1 MTSLSGATP
10 ASGLPTLRIAS
21 RRSQLAMVQ
30 THWVRDALQ
39 EAHPG
44 LAIRIEAMAT
54 QGDKIL
60 DVALAKIGDKGLF
73 TKELEAQMLVDQADI
88 AVHSLKDLPTNLPEG
103 LILGCITERE
113 DPADAL
119 VVHERHRDRSLATLP
134 EGAVVGTSSLRRLA
148 QLRHHF
154 PHLVFEDVRGNV
166 ITRLE
171 KLDGGAFDCLI
182 LAAAGLGRLGLGHR
196 IHERIDPAISLHAV
210 GQGALGI
217 ECRADDSDVLA
228 CIHVLEHRPTAL
240 RCRAERAFLREL
252 EGGCQVPIGVNS
264 DIRSRGG
271 ETGAEANGE
280 GELVL
285 TGMVASLD
293 GQRLIRDQVAGD
305 ASDPEAIGIQ
315 LAHTLRQQGAGT
327 ILEEIFATVRPEA

>member
-1 MTSLSGATP
+1 MALTE
-10 ASGLPTLRIAS
+10 LRIAS

-30 THWVRDALQ
+30 TNWVKAEL
-39 EAHPG
+39 EKAHPG
-44 LAIRIEAMAT
+44 LTITVEAMAT

-73 TKELEAQMLVDQADI
+73 TKELEAQMLVGRAEI

-103 LILGCITERE
+103 LMLGCITERE

-119 VVHERHRDRSLATLP
+119 VVNAKNANHKLDTLP

-148 QLRHHF
+148 QLRHHY
-154 PHLVFEDVRGNV
+154 PHLSFKDVRGNV

-171 KLDGGAFDCLI
+171 KLDSGDYDCLI
-182 LAAAGLGRLGLGHR
+182 LAAAGLERLGFGDR
-196 IHERIDPAISLHAV
+196 IHQIIPGDISLHAV

-217 ECRADDSDVLA
+217 ECVEGKPEVLE
-228 CIHVLEHRPTAL
+228 IIKVLEHTTTSR
-240 RCRAERAFLREL
+240 RCLAERAFLREL

-264 DIRSRGG
+264 QVNNEDL
-271 ETGAEANGE
+271 T
-280 GELVL
+280 L

-293 GQRLIRDQVAGD
+293 GKRLIRDE
-305 ASDPEAIGIQ
+305 ASGSAADPESIGIE
-315 LAHTLRQQGAGT
+315 LAGKLKQQGAGA
-327 ILEEIFATVRPEA
+327 ILKEIFDEVRPEA

>member
-1 MTSLSGATP
+1 MAKL
-10 ASGLPTLRIAS
+10 LRIAS

-30 THWVRDALQ
+30 TNWVRDELVK
-39 EAHPG
+39 AHPN
-44 LAIRIEAMAT
+44 LEISIEAMAT

-103 LILGCITERE
+103 LMLGCITERE

-119 VVHERHRDRSLATLP
+119 VVHQKHKDKTLATLP
-134 EGAVVGTSSLRRLA
+134 EGSVVGTSSLRRLA
-148 QLRHHF
+148 QLRHHYPQLLF
-154 PHLVFEDVRGNV
+154 KDVRGNV

-171 KLDGGAFDCLI
+171 KLDAGEFDCLI
-182 LAAAGLGRLGLGHR
+182 LAAAGLGRLGLGDR
-196 IHERIDPAISLHAV
+196 IHELIDSSISLHAV

-217 ECRADDSDVLA
+217 ECRQGDAEVLA
-228 CIHVLEHRPTAL
+228 QIKLLEHLPTAR
-240 RCRAERAFLREL
+240 RCLAERAFLREL

-264 DIRSRGG
+264 SF
-271 ETGAEANGE
+271 AEADGDASNG
-280 GELVL
+280 GQELIL

-293 GQRLIRDQVAGD
+293 GSKLIRDQARG
-305 ASDPEAIGIQ
+305 AAEDPESIGIA
-315 LAHTLRQQGAGT
+315 LALKLREQGAGE
-327 ILEEIFATVRPEA
+327 ILEQIFADVRPQA

>member
-1 MTSLSGATP
+1 MALTE
-10 ASGLPTLRIAS
+10 LRIAS

-30 THWVRDALQ
+30 TNWVKAEL
-39 EAHPG
+39 EKAHPG
-44 LAIRIEAMAT
+44 LTITVEAMAT

-73 TKELEAQMLVDQADI
+73 TKELEAQMLVGRAEI

-103 LILGCITERE
+103 LMLGCITERE

-119 VVHERHRDRSLATLP
+119 VVNAKNANHKLDTLP

-148 QLRHHF
+148 QLRHHY
-154 PHLVFEDVRGNV
+154 PHLSFKDVRGNV

-171 KLDGGAFDCLI
+171 KLDSGDYDCLI
-182 LAAAGLGRLGLGHR
+182 LAAAGLERLGFGNR
-196 IHERIDPAISLHAV
+196 IHQIIPGDISLHAV

-217 ECRADDSDVLA
+217 ECVEDKPEVLE
-228 CIHVLEHRPTAL
+228 IIKVLEHTTTSR
-240 RCRAERAFLREL
+240 RCLAERAFLREL

-264 DIRSRGG
+264 QINN
-271 ETGAEANGE
+271 E
-280 GELVL
+280 ELTL

-293 GQRLIRDQVAGD
+293 GKRLIRDE
-305 ASDPEAIGIQ
+305 ASGSAADPESIGIE
-315 LAHTLRQQGAGT
+315 LASKLKQQGAGA
-327 ILEEIFATVRPEA
+327 ILKEIFDEVRPEA

>member
-1 MTSLSGATP
+1 MAKL
-10 ASGLPTLRIAS
+10 LRIAS

-30 THWVRDALQ
+30 TNWVREELVK
-39 EAHPG
+39 AHPN
-44 LAIRIEAMAT
+44 LEISIEAMAT

-103 LILGCITERE
+103 LMLGCITERE

-119 VVHERHRDRSLATLP
+119 VVHQKHKDKTLATLP
-134 EGAVVGTSSLRRLA
+134 EGSVVGTSSLRRLA
-148 QLRHHF
+148 QLRHHYPQLLF
-154 PHLVFEDVRGNV
+154 KDVRGNV

-171 KLDGGAFDCLI
+171 KLDAGEFDCLI
-182 LAAAGLGRLGLGHR
+182 LAAAGLGRLGLGDR
-196 IHERIDPAISLHAV
+196 IHELIDASISLHAV

-217 ECRADDSDVLA
+217 ECRQGDAEVLA
-228 CIHVLEHRPTAL
+228 QIKLLEHLPTAR
-240 RCRAERAFLREL
+240 RCLAERAFLREL

-264 DIRSRGG
+264 SF
-271 ETGAEANGE
+271 AEADGDASNG
-280 GELVL
+280 GQELIL

-293 GQRLIRDQVAGD
+293 GSKLIRDQARG
-305 ASDPEAIGIQ
+305 AAEDPESIGIA
-315 LAHTLRQQGAGT
+315 LALKLREQGAGE
-327 ILEEIFATVRPEA
+327 ILEQIFADVRPQA